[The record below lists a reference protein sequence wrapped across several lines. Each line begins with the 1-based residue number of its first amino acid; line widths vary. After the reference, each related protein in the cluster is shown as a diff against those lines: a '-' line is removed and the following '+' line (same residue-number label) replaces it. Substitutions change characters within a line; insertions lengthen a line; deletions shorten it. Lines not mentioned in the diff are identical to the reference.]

1 MPKSPVFMGFLAIK
15 SEFYSEFKK
24 YRQGITKI
32 TPKRVEGFA
41 Q

>member
-1 MPKSPVFMGFLAIK
+1 MPKSPVFIGLLAIK
-15 SEFYSEFKK
+15 RQFYSEFKK
-24 YRQGITKI
+24 YRHEITKI

>member
-1 MPKSPVFMGFLAIK
+1 MPKSPVFIGFLAIK
-15 SEFYSEFKK
+15 PWFYSELKK

-32 TPKRVEGFA
+32 TPKRVEGIT